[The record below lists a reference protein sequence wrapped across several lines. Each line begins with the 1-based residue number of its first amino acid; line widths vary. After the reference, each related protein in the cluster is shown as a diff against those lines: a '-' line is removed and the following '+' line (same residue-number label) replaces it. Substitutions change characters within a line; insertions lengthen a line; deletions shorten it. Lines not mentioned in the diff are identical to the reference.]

1 MLKPYI
7 QKVVN
12 QVDLS
17 MDEAREAMKIIMTGE
32 ATPAQIGGYLI
43 GLRIKGETIQEIT
56 GSALAMRNASSQVEM
71 GNISEKLI
79 DTAGTGGDGAN
90 TYNIST
96 TAAFIIAGAGYPVA
110 KHGNRAASSK
120 SGSADVLE
128 ALGINLDLTPQQVKV
143 CIDEIGIGFMFAPKF
158 HPAMKHAI
166 GPRKELG
173 QRTIFNML
181 GPLTNPASAAHQL
194 IGVYDPNLTEPI
206 AKVLG
211 ELGGKSAFVIH
222 GEGGLDELNTTG
234 MNRISHLR
242 DGQVDNLEFDASSLN
257 LQPAAI
263 SDLVG
268 GDADHN
274 AALMQDILSGKDQGP
289 RADVALLNAAAGLAT
304 QDGDIV
310 AWLDSA
316 KESLQSGEALNK
328 LNKLVEMSKSFLP
341 N

>member
-257 LQPAAI
+257 LQPATI